1 MIIFF
6 NQQTNLMKKTMTIY
20 ELISYAAS
28 RAGVAE
34 EELLT
39 SRSHDLSG
47 FRAAII
53 HHLRSN
59 GWRECSVV
67 RTLGVGQSM
76 ANHIMTRY
84 ALDRGYRDRLQRY
97 ANTLGLS
104 GIYVPP
110 PATKSKAVVI
120 NPGYGQ
126 LVLTAVSKH
135 MGVPAR
141 CILGKGRGTQD
152 AARARMVACW
162 VLRTVYGYNK
172 SSIGR
177 FIGRDHATVYAAL
190 KHVEELRRNRMYGQV
205 IEMIIKELK
214 KSKMLKPLITPTTV
228 KSSGN

>member
-1 MIIFF
+1 
-6 NQQTNLMKKTMTIY
+6 MKEEMTIY

-39 SRSHDLSG
+39 SRSHDLSK
-47 FRAAII
+47 FRAAIV

-67 RTLGVGQSM
+67 RTLGISQSS

-84 ALDRGYRDRLQRY
+84 ALDRGYRDMLQRY

-126 LVLTAVSKH
+126 LVLTSVSKH
-135 MGVPAR
+135 MGVPVKR
-141 CILGKGRGTQD
+141 ILDRGRGTQD

-162 VLRTVYGYNK
+162 VLRTVYDYNQ

-177 FIGRDHATVYAAL
+177 FMGRNHATVYAAL
-190 KHVEELRRNRMYGQV
+190 KHVEELRRNSMYGQV
-205 IEMIIKELK
+205 IELIIKELK
-214 KSKMLKPLITPTTV
+214 NQKC
-228 KSSGN
+228 